1 MRLSASVIPH
11 DGHSLKM
18 ERLLV
23 AAANGI
29 LPSTIIGLEGAELI
43 FIDIALE
50 PLAKFW
56 MSRSEE
62 VHQILA
68 ACTAAHHVEV
78 EIALHLRHF
87 CKMVGEVLR
96 TEQSKFLTVPKSE
109 HYCTFGLYSTRY
121 KCLHNLQHGSH
132 ARSIVVGTIVYLV
145 ASHVVV
151 HALMIK
157 MSAHHNILVGL
168 LARQH
173 SEHITKR
180 HRLIYT
186 FLNIGNR
193 VGIDIETHATLQ
205 FLYCT
210 CFKWLFVR
218 VAQQRLQ
225 SSLTYLRNDVLLGNT
240 RATFAC
246 TSTLKQVVGE
256 EIHVCTRCILGY

>member
-1 MRLSASVIPH
+1 
-11 DGHSLKM
+11 M

-29 LPSTIIGLEGAELI
+29 LPSTIVGFEGAELV
-43 FIDIALE
+43 FIDIVLE
-50 PLAKFW
+50 PLAQFG

-87 CKMVGEVLR
+87 CEVVGEVLR
-96 TEQSKFLTVPKSE
+96 TEQSKLLAVPESE
-109 HYCTFGLYSTRY
+109 HYCTFGLHSTRY
-121 KCLHNLQHGSH
+121 KCFHNLQHGSN
-132 ARSIVVGTIVYLV
+132 ARSIVVGTVVYLV
-145 ASHVVV
+145 ASQVVV

-157 MSAHHNILVGL
+157 MSTHYNKLVGL
-168 LARQH
+168 LAGQYC
-173 SEHITKR
+173 EHIAKC
-180 HRLIYT
+180 HRPIYT
-186 FLNIGNR
+186 FLYISNR
-193 VGIDIETHATLQ
+193 VCIDIVASTSLQ
-205 FLYCT
+205 LLYSA
-210 CFKWLFVR
+210 CFKRLFVR

-240 RATFAC
+240 RATLAC

-256 EIHVCTRCILGY
+256 EIHVCTCCILGY

>member
-1 MRLSASVIPH
+1 
-11 DGHSLKM
+11 M

-29 LPSTIIGLEGAELI
+29 LPSTIVGFESAELI
-43 FIDIALE
+43 FIDVVLE
-50 PLAKFW
+50 PLAQFG

-87 CKMVGEVLR
+87 TEMVGEVLR
-96 TEQSKFLTVPKSE
+96 TEQSKLLAVPESKHNS
-109 HYCTFGLYSTRY
+109 TFGLCSTRY
-121 KCLHNLQHGSH
+121 KGFHNLQHGSH

-145 ASHVVV
+145 ASQVVV
-151 HALMIK
+151 HAFVVEMCTY
-157 MSAHHNILVGL
+157 HNKLVSL

-173 SEHITKR
+173 SEHIAKR

-193 VGIDIETHATLQ
+193 VSIDIVAHTSLQ
-205 FLYCT
+205 LLHIASL
-210 CFKWLFVR
+210 KRLFV
-218 VAQQRLQ
+218 
-225 SSLTYLRNDVLLGNT
+225 
-240 RATFAC
+240 
-246 TSTLKQVVGE
+246 
-256 EIHVCTRCILGY
+256 